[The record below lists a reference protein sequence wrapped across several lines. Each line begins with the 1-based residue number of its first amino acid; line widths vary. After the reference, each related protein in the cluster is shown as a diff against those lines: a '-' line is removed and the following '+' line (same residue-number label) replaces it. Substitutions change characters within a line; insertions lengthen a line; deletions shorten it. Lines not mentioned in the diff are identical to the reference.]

1 MLISL
6 LVAIVVVILLL
17 YLVQLVPLDG
27 RITLALQIAI
37 ILLAILYLVGFVR

>member
-6 LVAIVVVILLL
+6 LIAVIVVILLL

-27 RITLALQIAI
+27 RITLALQIVIILIAI
-37 ILLAILYLVGFVR
+37 IYLAGFR